1 MQNRKDELVQTLW
14 DLFKDVHGVRPRGM
28 DYDRWSLT
36 DLEWEVAMLQN
47 QLEDDLRWEREQQDR
62 AINACMDAGASDIA
76 TAMRWLEDAYDD
88 MGWGDYTCEEV
99 ELV

>member
-1 MQNRKDELVQTLW
+1 MQNRKDELIQTLW

-28 DYDRWSLT
+28 NYDRWSLT

-76 TAMRWLEDAYDD
+76 TAMRWLEDAQA
-88 MGWGDYTCEEV
+88 YTRMAYWYISLAV
-99 ELV
+99 S